1 MAMDATDKRLVN
13 GLIYLTV
20 ICALAYYIPGY
31 GYADLKK
38 VEGESRNKLEQ
49 KSISYNRYYAPIHP
63 AHFGGNFA
71 SDPPVLPSGAY
82 MSELKEQYS
91 KSSEEIQKLIDLKE
105 QASRMQFPD
114 WTVVPTN
121 ERDPGVYFQQMWQ
134 RKRNLLNTKWNEASV
149 FCLDDDIGFSKYSGK
164 VNLSR
169 NEAEELL
176 RKLCIAEKII
186 ELCIAAKLREETDEK
201 GRGLQSEA
209 YVKIISVEPAP
220 SMATGPSALI
230 PNPKYSPEEKNPTSE
245 RFRKYNVRLW
255 KSFIQEYPVQIKLQC
270 DVNSFMRF
278 LHSVRQTGQFLV
290 IRNLEIVSPFFQ
302 ESQEDKSEFNLFN
315 PDADK
320 KEKEKVDLSKK
331 LSLRDEHILV
341 RISAAGMDFF
351 DPAVHPRGL
360 YDNSK
365 AVKPTVV
372 KKPKFKIDE

>member
-1 MAMDATDKRLVN
+1 MAMDDTDKRLVN
-13 GLIYLTV
+13 GLIYITV

-31 GYADLKK
+31 GYSDLRK
-38 VEGESRNKLEQ
+38 VEGEARNKLEQ
-49 KSISYNRYYAPIHP
+49 KSISFNRYYPPIHP
-63 AHFGGNFA
+63 AHFGNFA
-71 SDPPVLPSGAY
+71 SEPAAPAQGIF
-82 MSELKEQYS
+82 MSELKDQYT

-105 QASRMQFPD
+105 QSSRMQFPD
-114 WTVVPTN
+114 WTVVPAADK
-121 ERDPGVYFQQMWQ
+121 RDPGVYFQQMWQ
-134 RKRNLLNTKWNEASV
+134 RKRNTLNTKWNEAGV
-149 FCLDDDIGFSKYSGK
+149 ICLDDDIGFSKYSGK
-164 VNLSR
+164 VNITP

-186 ELCIAAKLREETDEK
+186 ELCMAAKQREEVDEK
-201 GRGLQSEA
+201 SRGLQTEA
-209 YVKIISVEPAP
+209 YMKIISVEPAP
-220 SMATGPSALI
+220 SMATGPSVLI

-302 ESQEDKSEFNLFN
+302 DSQEDKSEFSLFN
-315 PDADK
+315 PDAEK

-331 LSLRDEHILV
+331 LALRDEHILV

-365 AVKPTVV
+365 QVKPTVV
-372 KKPKFKIDE
+372 KKPKFKIEE